1 MIRAAVSDRT
11 TLPPGPALPSTLQA
25 IGWALR
31 PLPFMESSRRRYG
44 DIFTLRVRRG
54 RPWVFLSGPEDV
66 GRVLTIT
73 PELVRA
79 GAGEANPLLKPL
91 LGSRSVMLLDEPEHM
106 THRRFILPSF
116 HGQRMR
122 GYGEMMVQVAREE
135 IARWPVGEPFA
146 LWPRMQAISS
156 EVVMRATFGATGG
169 ERMARLRVLLGRL
182 TDWLNDPGRLTGL
195 AIFGSRWVTRNPRFK
210 QMIAPVE
217 AALLEEVR
225 RRRACPGDPQDEGI
239 LSMLEQAY
247 DENGQPMTEQ
257 ELRDELITLLSDGP
271 TATSLSW
278 AFERLLRHPDK
289 MERLREEV
297 LADDEEA
304 YTEAV
309 VKEILRLC
317 PAVPLVMRGLV
328 EPMRLGG
335 FEIPAGTI
343 VAPCIYLV
351 HHREDV
357 YPHPFRFEP
366 ERFLERA
373 GGEPVSNYTWIPF
386 GSGVRRCVA
395 ATFAPMEMRRVMQT
409 VLQEVELGP
418 APASA
423 GGQRPTRS
431 SVAFAPGD
439 QAPVVVKRRLGG
451 RPGSCAN
458 GTGRPRQPDGATT
471 SPSEGDSGTRPPQFG
486 QTTAPAPLGPPG
498 G

>member
-1 MIRAAVSDRT
+1 M
-11 TLPPGPALPSTLQA
+11 PGTLQA
-25 IGWALR
+25 VGWAMR

-44 DIFTLRVRRG
+44 DIFTLRVRKG
-54 RPWVFLSGPEDV
+54 RPWVFLSDPEDV
-66 GRVLTIT
+66 GKALTIA

-79 GAGEANPLLKPL
+79 GAAEANPLLRPL

-122 GYGEMMVQVAREE
+122 GYGEMMVQVARDE

-146 LWPRMQAISS
+146 LWPRMQAISN
-156 EVVMRATFGATGG
+156 EVVMRATFGNTGG
-169 ERMARLRVLLGRL
+169 ERMQRLRVLLKRL
-182 TDWLNDPGRLTGL
+182 TDWLNDPRRLTGL
-195 AIFGSRWVTRNPRFK
+195 SIFGSRWVTRNPRFTA
-210 QMIAPVE
+210 MIAPVE
-217 AALLEEVR
+217 AALMEEVR
-225 RRRACPGDPQDEGI
+225 RRRAAPGDPQDEGI

-278 AFERLLRHPDK
+278 AFERLLRHPEK

-297 LADDEEA
+297 LGGQQEA

-328 EPMRLGG
+328 EPMHLGG
-335 FEIPAGTI
+335 YEIPAGTI

-366 ERFLERA
+366 ERFVDS
-373 GGEPVSNYTWIPF
+373 PPDNYTWLPF

-395 ATFAPMEMRRVMQT
+395 AQFAPLEMRRVVQT
-409 VLQEVELGP
+409 VLQEVELGR
-418 APASA
+418 APASV
-423 GGQRPTRS
+423 GQQRPTRS

-439 QAPVVVKRRLGG
+439 QAPVVVKRRLAGLPQ
-451 RPGSCAN
+451 RDN
-458 GTGRPRQPDGATT
+458 
-471 SPSEGDSGTRPPQFG
+471 GTRPPQSG
-486 QTTAPAPLGPPG
+486 QTSVAASVGSPGRLTRPAV
-498 G
+498 

>member
-1 MIRAAVSDRT
+1 M
-11 TLPPGPALPSTLQA
+11 PSALQA

-54 RPWVFLSGPEDV
+54 RPWVFLSDPEDV
-66 GRVLTIT
+66 GKVLTIA

-79 GAGEANPLLKPL
+79 GAAEANPLLRPL

-122 GYGEMMVQVAREE
+122 GYGEMMEQVAREE

-146 LWPRMQAISS
+146 LWPRMQAISN
-156 EVVMRATFGATGG
+156 EVVMRATFGSTDG
-169 ERMARLRVLLGRL
+169 ERMQRLRALLGRL
-182 TDWLNDPGRLTGL
+182 TDWLNDSGRLMGL
-195 AIFGSRWVTRNPRFK
+195 AIFGSRWLTRNPRFK

-217 AALLEEVR
+217 AALLDEVR
-225 RRRACPGDPQDEGI
+225 RRRASPGRPEEEGI

-247 DENGQPMTEQ
+247 DENGSPMTEQ
-257 ELRDELITLLSDGP
+257 ELRDELITMLSDGP

-278 AFERLLRHPDK
+278 AFERLLRHPAK
-289 MERLREEV
+289 MERLRAEV
-297 LADDEEA
+297 LAGEEETYA
-304 YTEAV
+304 EAV

-335 FEIPAGTI
+335 YEIPAGTI
-343 VAPCIYLV
+343 VAPCIHLV
-351 HHREDV
+351 HHREDI
-357 YPHPFRFEP
+357 YPRPFSFIP
-366 ERFLERA
+366 ERFLDNPPE
-373 GGEPVSNYTWIPF
+373 NYTWLPF

-395 ATFAPMEMRRVMQT
+395 AQFAPMEMRRVMQT

-423 GGQRPTRS
+423 SGQRATRS

-451 RPGSCAN
+451 A
-458 GTGRPRQPDGATT
+458 GAAQR
-471 SPSEGDSGTRPPQFG
+471 DNGTRPPQFG
-486 QTTAPAPLGPPG
+486 QTTASAPVGSPG
-498 G
+498 D